1 MGDKYQQARAT
12 AALWQAKLNALQQAL
27 GSNNFFHGTDFRNF
41 LTNGDWQNYQYLTSR
56 APDPF
61 GVSGTKRYLSANL
74 PEYHL
79 INRIRNAQDLDEV
92 NRQLSLWKQYDP
104 LNAPANIRNYIRM
117 QSVGSVGTR
126 PQFNINEPVPIRGKT
141 GDGAPSTFTY
151 GPGQGYVPNPPVSVP
166 TSDSEVSPEHFGDGS
181 FGAPTYGPGQGYTH
195 KSAKVAVDTS
205 KSQKSAQQTPNNQK
219 DFVPAVEPAT
229 QNDKTDKP
237 VVVTDGQPSN
247 GNPSKKTIGWSS
259 GNGYMYE
266 DDHPNNWRTSYGNSG
281 KIKDRDTYTR
291 GSIPGSMGL
300 SYTEPSQV
308 QMTRNDAVP
317 ETFSDSDWNAAHGIS
332 YVTGKDGLIYRI
344 DPQHPNGYVD
354 PFKNDLSKT
363 GSTGYATGKGM
374 LTSGSNGSYAS
385 PSISNDGT
393 YATGEGIKDANGNVL
408 TNPGGD
414 WEYQYALKNPQ
425 YGLGMMGK
433 MSDAQKNY
441 LQAVSDNMGYKYNF
455 TGANRFV

>member
-1 MGDKYQQARAT
+1 MGGKYQQDRAT
-12 AALWQAKLNALQQAL
+12 TALWQAKLNALQQAL

-61 GVSGTKRYLSANL
+61 GVSGTNRYLSANL

-166 TSDSEVSPEHFGDGS
+166 TFDSEVSPEHFGDGS

-205 KSQKSAQQTPNNQK
+205 KSQKS
-219 DFVPAVEPAT
+219 
-229 QNDKTDKP
+229 
-237 VVVTDGQPSN
+237 G
-247 GNPSKKTIGWSS
+247 TISAKS
-259 GNGYMYE
+259 GNTGTSSIKVIGGSGRSTGGTYSTPKPTPMYNP
-266 DDHPNNWRTSYGNSG
+266 DNVSLAYS
-281 KIKDRDTYTR
+281 
-291 GSIPGSMGL
+291 L
-300 SYTEPSQV
+300 SNTPISKGMQD
-308 QMTRNDAVP
+308 QALIDK
-317 ETFSDSDWNAAHGIS
+317 WNLEHG
-332 YVTGKDGLIYRI
+332 R
-344 DPQHPNGYVD
+344 
-354 PFKNDLSKT
+354 T

-414 WEYQYALKNPQ
+414 WEYQYALKDPQ

-455 TGANRFV
+455 TGAPRFV

>member
-1 MGDKYQQARAT
+1 MSGRYQQDRAT

-61 GVSGTKRYLSANL
+61 GVSGTNRYLSANL

-79 INRIRNAQDLDEV
+79 IDRIR
-92 NRQLSLWKQYDP
+92 YDP
-104 LNAPANIRNYIRM
+104 LNAPANVRNYIRM

-151 GPGQGYVPNPPVSVP
+151 GPGQGYVPNPPVSSVGTSVP
-166 TSDSEVSPEHFGDGS
+166 TFDSESSPEHFGDGS
-181 FGAPTYGPGQGYTH
+181 FGAPTYGPGQGYTP

-205 KSQKSAQQTPNNQK
+205 KPQKS
-219 DFVPAVEPAT
+219 
-229 QNDKTDKP
+229 
-237 VVVTDGQPSN
+237 G
-247 GNPSKKTIGWSS
+247 TISAKS
-259 GNGYMYE
+259 GNIGTSSIKVIGGSGRSTGGTYSTPKPTPMYNP
-266 DDHPNNWRTSYGNSG
+266 DNVSLAYS
-281 KIKDRDTYTR
+281 
-291 GSIPGSMGL
+291 L
-300 SYTEPSQV
+300 SNTPIS
-308 QMTRNDAVP
+308 P
-317 ETFSDSDWNAAHGIS
+317 EMQRQALIDKWNLEHG
-332 YVTGKDGLIYRI
+332 R
-344 DPQHPNGYVD
+344 
-354 PFKNDLSKT
+354 T

-441 LQAVSDNMGYKYNF
+441 LQAVSDGMGYKYNF

>member
-1 MGDKYQQARAT
+1 MGGKYQQDRAI

-61 GVSGTKRYLSANL
+61 GVSGTNRYLSANL

-151 GPGQGYVPNPPVSVP
+151 GPGQGYVHNPPVSVP

-205 KSQKSAQQTPNNQK
+205 KSQKS
-219 DFVPAVEPAT
+219 
-229 QNDKTDKP
+229 
-237 VVVTDGQPSN
+237 G
-247 GNPSKKTIGWSS
+247 TISAKS
-259 GNGYMYE
+259 GNIDTSSIKVIGGSGRSTGGTYSTPKPTPMYNP
-266 DDHPNNWRTSYGNSG
+266 DNVSLAYS
-281 KIKDRDTYTR
+281 
-291 GSIPGSMGL
+291 L
-300 SYTEPSQV
+300 SNTPISKGMQD
-308 QMTRNDAVP
+308 QALIDK
-317 ETFSDSDWNAAHGIS
+317 WNLEHG
-332 YVTGKDGLIYRI
+332 R
-344 DPQHPNGYVD
+344 
-354 PFKNDLSKT
+354 T

-374 LTSGSNGSYAS
+374 LTSGSNGTYAS

-414 WEYQYALKNPQ
+414 WEYQYALKDPQ

-433 MSDAQKNY
+433 MSDAQKKY

>member
-1 MGDKYQQARAT
+1 MGGKYQQDRAT

-27 GSNNFFHGTDFRNF
+27 GSNNFFHGTDFRDF

-61 GVSGTKRYLSANL
+61 GVSGTNRYLSANL

-104 LNAPANIRNYIRM
+104 LNAPANVRNYIRM

-166 TSDSEVSPEHFGDGS
+166 TFDSESSPEHFGDGS

-205 KSQKSAQQTPNNQK
+205 KSQKSGTISAKSDNIGTSNIKVIGGSGRSTGGTYSTPKPTPMYNPDNVSLAYSLSNTPISKGMQ
-219 DFVPAVEPAT
+219 DQALI
-229 QNDKTDKP
+229 DK
-237 VVVTDGQPSN
+237 
-247 GNPSKKTIGWSS
+247 
-259 GNGYMYE
+259 
-266 DDHPNNWRTSYGNSG
+266 
-281 KIKDRDTYTR
+281 
-291 GSIPGSMGL
+291 
-300 SYTEPSQV
+300 
-308 QMTRNDAVP
+308 
-317 ETFSDSDWNAAHGIS
+317 WNLEHG
-332 YVTGKDGLIYRI
+332 R
-344 DPQHPNGYVD
+344 
-354 PFKNDLSKT
+354 T

-455 TGANRFV
+455 TGVTRFV

>member
-1 MGDKYQQARAT
+1 MSGRYQQDRAT

-61 GVSGTKRYLSANL
+61 GVSGTNRYLSANL

-79 INRIRNAQDLDEV
+79 IDRIRNAQDLDEV

-104 LNAPANIRNYIRM
+104 LNAPANVRNYIRM

-151 GPGQGYVPNPPVSVP
+151 GPGQGYVPNPPVSSVGTSAP
-166 TSDSEVSPEHFGDGS
+166 TFDSESSPEHFGDGS
-181 FGAPTYGPGQGYTH
+181 FGAPTYGPGQGYTP

-205 KSQKSAQQTPNNQK
+205 KPQKS
-219 DFVPAVEPAT
+219 
-229 QNDKTDKP
+229 
-237 VVVTDGQPSN
+237 G
-247 GNPSKKTIGWSS
+247 TISAKS
-259 GNGYMYE
+259 GNIGTSSTKVIGGSGRSTGGTYSTPKPTPMYNP
-266 DDHPNNWRTSYGNSG
+266 DNVS
-281 KIKDRDTYTR
+281 
-291 GSIPGSMGL
+291 L
-300 SYTEPSQV
+300 SYSLSNTPIS
-308 QMTRNDAVP
+308 P
-317 ETFSDSDWNAAHGIS
+317 EMQRQALIDKWNQEHG
-332 YVTGKDGLIYRI
+332 R
-344 DPQHPNGYVD
+344 
-354 PFKNDLSKT
+354 T

-374 LTSGSNGSYAS
+374 LTSSS
-385 PSISNDGT
+385 DGT

>member
-1 MGDKYQQARAT
+1 MDDKYQMGGKYQQARAT

-27 GSNNFFHGTDFRNF
+27 GSNNFFHGTDFRDF

-61 GVSGTKRYLSANL
+61 GVSGTNRYLSANL

-126 PQFNINEPVPIRGKT
+126 PQFNINEPVPVPIRGKT

-166 TSDSEVSPEHFGDGS
+166 TSDSEASPEHFGDGS

-205 KSQKSAQQTPNNQK
+205 KSQKS
-219 DFVPAVEPAT
+219 
-229 QNDKTDKP
+229 
-237 VVVTDGQPSN
+237 G
-247 GNPSKKTIGWSS
+247 TISAKS
-259 GNGYMYE
+259 GNIGTSSIKVIGGSGRSTGGTYSTPKPTPMYNP
-266 DDHPNNWRTSYGNSG
+266 DNVSLAYS
-281 KIKDRDTYTR
+281 
-291 GSIPGSMGL
+291 L
-300 SYTEPSQV
+300 SNTPISKGMQD
-308 QMTRNDAVP
+308 QALIDK
-317 ETFSDSDWNAAHGIS
+317 WNLEHG
-332 YVTGKDGLIYRI
+332 R
-344 DPQHPNGYVD
+344 
-354 PFKNDLSKT
+354 T

-374 LTSGSNGSYAS
+374 LTSSSN
-385 PSISNDGT
+385 GT
-393 YATGEGIKDANGNVL
+393 YATSEGIKDANGNVL

-414 WEYQYALKNPQ
+414 WEYQYALKDPS
-425 YGLGMMGK
+425 YGLRVMGK
-433 MSDAQKNY
+433 MSDAQRNY
-441 LQAVSDNMGYKYNF
+441 LQAVSDNMGYNYNF
-455 TGANRFV
+455 TGATRFI

>member
-1 MGDKYQQARAT
+1 MGGKYQQDRAT

-56 APDPF
+56 VPDPF
-61 GVSGTKRYLSANL
+61 GVSGTNRYLSANL

-79 INRIRNAQDLDEV
+79 IKRIRNAQDLDEV

-104 LNAPANIRNYIRM
+104 LNAPANVRNYIGM

-126 PQFNINEPVPIRGKT
+126 PQFNINEPVPVPIRGKT
-141 GDGAPSTFTY
+141 GDGAPSTF
-151 GPGQGYVPNPPVSVP
+151 
-166 TSDSEVSPEHFGDGS
+166 
-181 FGAPTYGPGQGYTH
+181 TYGPGQGYTH

-205 KSQKSAQQTPNNQK
+205 KSQKS
-219 DFVPAVEPAT
+219 
-229 QNDKTDKP
+229 
-237 VVVTDGQPSN
+237 G
-247 GNPSKKTIGWSS
+247 TISAKS
-259 GNGYMYE
+259 GNIGTSSIKVIGGSGRSTGGTYSTPKPTPMYNP
-266 DDHPNNWRTSYGNSG
+266 DNVSLAYS
-281 KIKDRDTYTR
+281 
-291 GSIPGSMGL
+291 L
-300 SYTEPSQV
+300 SNTPISKGMQD
-308 QMTRNDAVP
+308 QALIDK
-317 ETFSDSDWNAAHGIS
+317 WNLEHG
-332 YVTGKDGLIYRI
+332 R
-344 DPQHPNGYVD
+344 
-354 PFKNDLSKT
+354 T

-393 YATGEGIKDANGNVL
+393 YATGKGIKDANGNVL

-441 LQAVSDNMGYKYNF
+441 LQAVSDDMGYNYNF
-455 TGANRFV
+455 NKGATRFV

>member
-1 MGDKYQQARAT
+1 MDDKYQMGDKYQQARAT

-27 GSNNFFHGTDFRNF
+27 GSNNFFHGTDFKNF

-61 GVSGTKRYLSANL
+61 GVSGTNRYLSANL

-79 INRIRNAQDLDEV
+79 IDRIRNAQDLDEV

-104 LNAPANIRNYIRM
+104 LNAPANVRNYIRM

-126 PQFNINEPVPIRGKT
+126 PQFNINEPVPVPIRGKT

-166 TSDSEVSPEHFGDGS
+166 TSDSESSPEHFGDGS

-205 KSQKSAQQTPNNQK
+205 KSQKS
-219 DFVPAVEPAT
+219 
-229 QNDKTDKP
+229 
-237 VVVTDGQPSN
+237 G
-247 GNPSKKTIGWSS
+247 TISAKS
-259 GNGYMYE
+259 GNIDTSSIKVIGGSGRSTGGTYSTPKPTPMYNP
-266 DDHPNNWRTSYGNSG
+266 DNVSLAYS
-281 KIKDRDTYTR
+281 
-291 GSIPGSMGL
+291 L
-300 SYTEPSQV
+300 SNTPISKGMQD
-308 QMTRNDAVP
+308 QALIDK
-317 ETFSDSDWNAAHGIS
+317 WNLEHG
-332 YVTGKDGLIYRI
+332 R
-344 DPQHPNGYVD
+344 
-354 PFKNDLSKT
+354 T

-374 LTSGSNGSYAS
+374 LTS
-385 PSISNDGT
+385 SNDGT

-425 YGLGMMGK
+425 YGLGMMSK

-455 TGANRFV
+455 TGAPRFV

>member
-1 MGDKYQQARAT
+1 MSGRYQQDRVAS
-12 AALWQAKLNALQQAL
+12 ALWQAKLNALQQAL

-61 GVSGTKRYLSANL
+61 GVSGTNRYLSANL

-126 PQFNINEPVPIRGKT
+126 PQFNINEPAPAPVPVPIRGKT

-151 GPGQGYVPNPPVSVP
+151 GPGQGYVPFLNPPVSSVGTSVP
-166 TSDSEVSPEHFGDGS
+166 TFDSKSSPEHFGDGS
-181 FGAPTYGPGQGYTH
+181 FGAPTYGPGQGYTP

-205 KSQKSAQQTPNNQK
+205 KSQKS
-219 DFVPAVEPAT
+219 
-229 QNDKTDKP
+229 
-237 VVVTDGQPSN
+237 G
-247 GNPSKKTIGWSS
+247 TISAKS
-259 GNGYMYE
+259 GNIGTSSVKVIGGSGRSTGGTYSTPKPTPMYNP
-266 DDHPNNWRTSYGNSG
+266 DNVSLAYSLSNTPTS
-281 KIKDRDTYTR
+281 
-291 GSIPGSMGL
+291 
-300 SYTEPSQV
+300 
-308 QMTRNDAVP
+308 P
-317 ETFSDSDWNAAHGIS
+317 EMQRQALIDKWNLEHG
-332 YVTGKDGLIYRI
+332 R
-344 DPQHPNGYVD
+344 
-354 PFKNDLSKT
+354 T

-374 LTSGSNGSYAS
+374 LTS
-385 PSISNDGT
+385 SNDGT

-414 WEYQYALKNPQ
+414 WEYQYALKDPQ
-425 YGLGMMGK
+425 YGLGIMGK
-433 MSDAQKNY
+433 MSDAQKEY
-441 LQAVSDNMGYKYNF
+441 LQAVSDGMGYKYNF

>member
-1 MGDKYQQARAT
+1 MDDKYQMGGKYQQTRAT

-27 GSNNFFHGTDFRNF
+27 GSNNFFHGTDFSDF
-41 LTNGDWQNYQYLTSR
+41 LTNGDWQHYQYLTSR

-61 GVSGTKRYLSANL
+61 GVSGVNRYLSANL

-79 INRIRNAQDLDEV
+79 IDRIRNAQDLDEV

-126 PQFNINEPVPIRGKT
+126 PQFNLNEPVPVPIRGKT

-151 GPGQGYVPNPPVSVP
+151 GPGQGYVHNPPVSVP
-166 TSDSEVSPEHFGDGS
+166 TFDSESSPEHFGDGS

-195 KSAKVAVDTS
+195 KSAKVDVDTS
-205 KSQKSAQQTPNNQK
+205 KSQKS
-219 DFVPAVEPAT
+219 
-229 QNDKTDKP
+229 
-237 VVVTDGQPSN
+237 G
-247 GNPSKKTIGWSS
+247 TISAKS
-259 GNGYMYE
+259 GNIGTSSVKVIGGSGRSTGGTYSTPKPTPMYNP
-266 DDHPNNWRTSYGNSG
+266 DNVSLAYS
-281 KIKDRDTYTR
+281 
-291 GSIPGSMGL
+291 L
-300 SYTEPSQV
+300 SNTPIS
-308 QMTRNDAVP
+308 P
-317 ETFSDSDWNAAHGIS
+317 EMQGQALIDKWNLEHG
-332 YVTGKDGLIYRI
+332 R
-344 DPQHPNGYVD
+344 
-354 PFKNDLSKT
+354 T

-374 LTSGSNGSYAS
+374 LTSSSNNS
-385 PSISNDGT
+385 

-414 WEYQYALKNPQ
+414 WEYQLALRDPQ

>member
-1 MGDKYQQARAT
+1 MGGKYQQDRAT

-61 GVSGTKRYLSANL
+61 GVSGTNRYLSANL

-104 LNAPANIRNYIRM
+104 LNAPANVRNYIRM

-166 TSDSEVSPEHFGDGS
+166 TSPEHFGDGS

-205 KSQKSAQQTPNNQK
+205 KSQKSGTI
-219 DFVPAVEPAT
+219 
-229 QNDKTDKP
+229 
-237 VVVTDGQPSN
+237 S
-247 GNPSKKTIGWSS
+247 SKS
-259 GNGYMYE
+259 GNIGTSSIKVIGGSGRSTGGTYSTPKPTPMYNP
-266 DDHPNNWRTSYGNSG
+266 DNVSLAYS
-281 KIKDRDTYTR
+281 
-291 GSIPGSMGL
+291 L
-300 SYTEPSQV
+300 SNTPISKGMQD
-308 QMTRNDAVP
+308 QALIDK
-317 ETFSDSDWNAAHGIS
+317 WNLEHG
-332 YVTGKDGLIYRI
+332 R
-344 DPQHPNGYVD
+344 
-354 PFKNDLSKT
+354 T

-414 WEYQYALKNPQ
+414 WEYQYALKDPQ

-455 TGANRFV
+455 TGATRFV

>member
-1 MGDKYQQARAT
+1 MDSNYQMGGKYQQARAT
-12 AALWQAKLNALQQAL
+12 TALWQAKLNALQQAL

-56 APDPF
+56 VPDPF
-61 GVSGTKRYLSANL
+61 GVSGTNRYLSANL

-126 PQFNINEPVPIRGKT
+126 PQFNINEPVPVPIRGKT

-166 TSDSEVSPEHFGDGS
+166 TSDSESSPEHFGDGS

-205 KSQKSAQQTPNNQK
+205 KSQKSGTISAKSDNIDTSSIKVIGGSGRSTGGTYSTPKPTPMYNPDNVSLAYSLSNTPISKGMQ
-219 DFVPAVEPAT
+219 DQALI
-229 QNDKTDKP
+229 DK
-237 VVVTDGQPSN
+237 
-247 GNPSKKTIGWSS
+247 
-259 GNGYMYE
+259 
-266 DDHPNNWRTSYGNSG
+266 
-281 KIKDRDTYTR
+281 
-291 GSIPGSMGL
+291 
-300 SYTEPSQV
+300 
-308 QMTRNDAVP
+308 
-317 ETFSDSDWNAAHGIS
+317 WNLEHG
-332 YVTGKDGLIYRI
+332 R
-344 DPQHPNGYVD
+344 
-354 PFKNDLSKT
+354 T

-374 LTSGSNGSYAS
+374 LTSSSNS
-385 PSISNDGT
+385 T

>member
-1 MGDKYQQARAT
+1 MGGKYQQDRAP

-41 LTNGDWQNYQYLTSR
+41 LTNSDWQNYQYLTSR

-61 GVSGTKRYLSANL
+61 GVSGTNRYLSANL

-79 INRIRNAQDLDEV
+79 IDRIRNAQDLDEV

-126 PQFNINEPVPIRGKT
+126 PQFNVDEPVPVPIRGKT

-151 GPGQGYVPNPPVSVP
+151 GPGQGYVPNPPVSSVGTSAP
-166 TSDSEVSPEHFGDGS
+166 TFDSESSPEHFGDGS

-195 KSAKVAVDTS
+195 ESAKVAVDTS
-205 KSQKSAQQTPNNQK
+205 KSQKSGTTSAK
-219 DFVPAVEPAT
+219 
-229 QNDKTDKP
+229 
-237 VVVTDGQPSN
+237 
-247 GNPSKKTIGWSS
+247 S
-259 GNGYMYE
+259 GNTGTSSIKVIGGSGRSTGGTYSTPKPTPMYNP
-266 DDHPNNWRTSYGNSG
+266 DNVSL
-281 KIKDRDTYTR
+281 TY
-291 GSIPGSMGL
+291 SL
-300 SYTEPSQV
+300 SNTPISKGMQD
-308 QMTRNDAVP
+308 QALIDK
-317 ETFSDSDWNAAHGIS
+317 WNLEHG
-332 YVTGKDGLIYRI
+332 R
-344 DPQHPNGYVD
+344 
-354 PFKNDLSKT
+354 T

-374 LTSGSNGSYAS
+374 LTSS
-385 PSISNDGT
+385 SNDGT

>member
-1 MGDKYQQARAT
+1 MSGRYQQDRAT

-61 GVSGTKRYLSANL
+61 GVSGTNRYLSANL

-79 INRIRNAQDLDEV
+79 IDRIRNAQDLDEV

-104 LNAPANIRNYIRM
+104 LNAPANVRNYIRM

-151 GPGQGYVPNPPVSVP
+151 GPGQGYVPNPPVSSVGTSAP
-166 TSDSEVSPEHFGDGS
+166 TFDSESSPEHFGDGS
-181 FGAPTYGPGQGYTH
+181 FGAPTYGPGQGYTP

-205 KSQKSAQQTPNNQK
+205 KSQKS
-219 DFVPAVEPAT
+219 
-229 QNDKTDKP
+229 
-237 VVVTDGQPSN
+237 G
-247 GNPSKKTIGWSS
+247 TISAKS
-259 GNGYMYE
+259 GNIGTSSTKVIGGSGRSTGGTYSTPKPTPMYNP
-266 DDHPNNWRTSYGNSG
+266 DNVS
-281 KIKDRDTYTR
+281 
-291 GSIPGSMGL
+291 L
-300 SYTEPSQV
+300 SYSLSNTPIS
-308 QMTRNDAVP
+308 P
-317 ETFSDSDWNAAHGIS
+317 EMQRQALIDKWNLEHG
-332 YVTGKDGLIYRI
+332 R
-344 DPQHPNGYVD
+344 
-354 PFKNDLSKT
+354 T

-374 LTSGSNGSYAS
+374 LTS
-385 PSISNDGT
+385 SNDGT

>member
-1 MGDKYQQARAT
+1 MDDKYQMGGKYQQARAT
-12 AALWQAKLNALQQAL
+12 AALQQAKLNALQQAL
-27 GSNNFFHGTDFRNF
+27 GSNNFFHGTDFRDF

-61 GVSGTKRYLSANL
+61 GVSGTNRYLSANL

-79 INRIRNAQDLDEV
+79 IDRIRNAQDLDEV
-92 NRQLSLWKQYDP
+92 NKQLSLWKQYDP

-126 PQFNINEPVPIRGKT
+126 PQFNINEPVPVPIRGKT

-151 GPGQGYVPNPPVSVP
+151 GPGQGYVPNPPVSVS

-195 KSAKVAVDTS
+195 KSAKVAVDTP
-205 KSQKSAQQTPNNQK
+205 KSQKS
-219 DFVPAVEPAT
+219 
-229 QNDKTDKP
+229 
-237 VVVTDGQPSN
+237 G
-247 GNPSKKTIGWSS
+247 TISAKS
-259 GNGYMYE
+259 GNIDTSSTKVIGGSGRSTGGTYSTPKPTPMYNP
-266 DDHPNNWRTSYGNSG
+266 DNVSLAYS
-281 KIKDRDTYTR
+281 
-291 GSIPGSMGL
+291 L
-300 SYTEPSQV
+300 SNTPISKGMQD
-308 QMTRNDAVP
+308 QALIDK
-317 ETFSDSDWNAAHGIS
+317 WNLEHG
-332 YVTGKDGLIYRI
+332 R
-344 DPQHPNGYVD
+344 
-354 PFKNDLSKT
+354 T

-374 LTSGSNGSYAS
+374 LTS
-385 PSISNDGT
+385 SNDGT
-393 YATGEGIKDANGNVL
+393 YATGKGIKDTNGNVL